1 MGFGVRRETV
11 FSAFRAKKIDC
22 VEIHGS
28 KNLFE
33 VAAPNGEMA
42 TECIPPELGRRE
54 PQRLADVYDI
64 PIQWFYSPGMIPG
77 NVVKLKRVQ
86 RKHAKQ
92 RPKPAQGSTTPTV
105 GWNP

>member
-11 FSAFRAKKIDC
+11 FAAFRAKNIDFSE
-22 VEIHGS
+22 VPNS
-28 KNLFE
+28 KHFFE

-64 PIQWFYSPGMIPG
+64 PLQWFYSPGMIPG
-77 NVVKLKRVQ
+77 NVIKVVKIKRV
-86 RKHAKQ
+86 
-92 RPKPAQGSTTPTV
+92 PKKRARQQ
-105 GWNP
+105 